1 MPQIRGYLLGR
12 LFAQLASQEVLEQ
25 PAAQLYQQAS
35 IAPPQVLPKALA
47 TLIAEGKEE
56 SIFPLMKHLPLDA
69 FDGGLNRREQGAFAL
84 GYAHERSGYAVSIL
98 DEEQDEEA
106 QELTER
112 YEFRIDPQLKE
123 WIKLQGGGEFVR
135 SLLRT
140 ERAKTLP
147 LQNMI
152 AEPMPEGSER
162 KETHE

>member
-12 LFAQLASQEVLEQ
+12 LFAHLAFQGALEQ
-25 PAAQLYQQAS
+25 PPEQLYQQAS
-35 IAPPQVLPKALA
+35 TAPPQVLPKALA
-47 TLIAEGKEE
+47 TLIAEGKEDT
-56 SIFPLMKHLPLDA
+56 IFPLMKHLPLDA

-84 GYAHERSGYAVSIL
+84 GYAHERSGYATSVL
-98 DEEQDEEA
+98 DEDQDEEA

-123 WIKLQGGGEFVR
+123 WIKAQGGGAFVR
-135 SLLRT
+135 YLLRA

-152 AEPMPEGSER
+152 AEPLPEGDENV
-162 KETHE
+162 